1 MLSRRNQY
9 GDVKF
14 EQKKLPTSFA
24 HGTFQ
29 LFFPFWGSFIV
40 TGTHEEVTSC
50 VHLVGC
56 QEEGLMPITREV
68 VCGIGLMCQIGGA
81 NLRPIPILLMDGSKR
96 LLSRRKKAS
105 SMLHGIF

>member
-1 MLSRRNQY
+1 M
-9 GDVKF
+9 
-14 EQKKLPTSFA
+14 
-24 HGTFQ
+24 
-29 LFFPFWGSFIV
+29 

-81 NLRPIPILLMDGSKR
+81 NLRPIPILLMEVASGCSLDE
-96 LLSRRKKAS
+96 RKLAACCTGYFS
-105 SMLHGIF
+105 LESIH